1 MSEQPSRKITL
12 PTNKG
17 MLVDLT
23 KRIKLIW
30 RLLND
35 PRVSP
40 WLKLMPVASIAYLI
54 IPDLVIGPI
63 DDAAI
68 IWLATYLFV
77 ELCPPNVVEEHMRA
91 IDGKPPIDAEVQ
103 DEDIVEGEVIEG
115 ESREP

>member
-1 MSEQPSRKITL
+1 MSEQPPRKITL

-17 MLVDLT
+17 MLTDLT

-40 WLKLMPVASIAYLI
+40 WLKLIPAASLVYLLV
-54 IPDLVIGPI
+54 PDLVIGPI

-77 ELCPPNVVEEHMRA
+77 ELCPPNVVEEHQR
-91 IDGKPPIDAEVQ
+91 ILDGKPPVAAEGN

-115 ESREP
+115 EFREP